1 MFPRSESEAADAHRL
16 MARCLDDRAPHS
28 LIDLLTG

>member
-1 MFPRSESEAADAHRL
+1 MFPRSESEAADAHWL